1 MRRRP
6 IVSVID
12 VQLQPRVN
20 PDQGQKMIV
29 LGCSLRFVLA
39 LSVASA
45 SQPLLAQS
53 SASADAHAIRAA
65 RIAQNAAM
73 AAGDV
78 DKAATWWTEDVTI
91 RRGLGTGISGIDGY
105 EGILQRAPIPDTA
118 LVYQRSTRDV
128 SVSTAWPLA
137 FETGT
142 WTARVGGKGPALITG
157 RYSAQWV
164 KRGARWLIRSEV
176 FVALTCSG
184 QGCASRAVP

>member
-1 MRRRP
+1 
-6 IVSVID
+6 
-12 VQLQPRVN
+12 
-20 PDQGQKMIV
+20 MIIAK
-29 LGCSLRFVLA
+29 CSLRFVLA
-39 LSVASA
+39 LSVAAA

-53 SASADAHAIRAA
+53 SVTADAHSIRAA

-78 DKAATWWTEDVTI
+78 DRAATWWTEDVSI
-91 RRGLGTGISGIDGY
+91 RRGLGTGISGIAGY
-105 EGILQRAPIPDTA
+105 KAILQRAPISDTA
-118 LVYQRSTRDV
+118 LVYQRRTTDV
-128 SVSTAWPLA
+128 TVSTAWPLA

-164 KRGARWLIRSEV
+164 KRDAKWLIRSEV

-184 QGCASRAVP
+184 HGCTSKAVP